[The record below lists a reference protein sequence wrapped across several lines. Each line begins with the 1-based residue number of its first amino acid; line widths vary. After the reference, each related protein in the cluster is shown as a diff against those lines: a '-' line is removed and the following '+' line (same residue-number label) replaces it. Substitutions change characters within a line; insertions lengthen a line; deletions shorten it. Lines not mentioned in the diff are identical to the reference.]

1 MNKSSK
7 IFLTVLLVFMFAC
20 PTFADSTST
29 SSIDNISANMHDINA
44 TVDSHQTFEASK
56 RAFANQG
63 NVQYGVVPG
72 YFGDNSKPGHQFIS
86 LTKLLMYNTKW
97 KVLDTPY
104 IHGIKFNYTPYA
116 QPVKK
121 ADRSEYI
128 VCTTKKFDKAKY
140 DVQLLAVGTM
150 NSTNKRVISSN
161 LLSVVLNKAA
171 AFGATHVQFLA
182 EGTNTELSSS
192 GWGIGFN
199 YTKATD
205 SSVSTGGTGYS
216 VGYAGYDNLPW
227 QQFMFLKVTPKENV
241 TKSVTNVDAPADAV
255 VVNSSTGTNGQIEK
269 AIQNATT
276 KTN

>member
-1 MNKSSK
+1 MNKLSK

-20 PTFADSTST
+20 PAFADS
-29 SSIDNISANMHDINA
+29 DASAVVDGVTATGNA
-44 TVDSHQTFEASK
+44 NNVQTFEASK

-86 LTKLLMYNTKW
+86 LAKLLMYNTKW
-97 KVLDTPY
+97 KIADAPFKY
-104 IHGIKFNYTPYA
+104 GIKFNYTPYTKEVSKD
-116 QPVKK
+116 Q
-121 ADRSEYI
+121 RSEYVI
-128 VCTTKKFDKAKY
+128 CTTKKFDQAKY
-140 DVQLLAVGTM
+140 NVQLLAIGTM
-150 NSTNKRVISSN
+150 NSTDKRVISSN

-182 EGTNTELSSS
+182 EGTNTELSAS

-227 QQFMFLKVTPKENV
+227 QQFMFLKVTPKE
-241 TKSVTNVDAPADAV
+241 TDSLTQAEKTFEPTASTV
-255 VVNSSTGTNGQIEK
+255 V
-269 AIQNATT
+269 TT
-276 KTN
+276 KVSKDSTVDLAVKSKTVQ